1 MDEIN
6 YQIVAETLQ
15 LENEK
20 LRLLI
25 LKLRNEKK
33 PLEFDT
39 AWVKPFLFEH
49 AQLLGIAAMFA
60 LLLLLFTD
68 FCFRFFLR
76 SKPS

>member
-6 YQIVAETLQ
+6 YQAIAETLQ

-25 LKLRNEKK
+25 LKIRNERK

-39 AWVKPFLFEH
+39 AWILPFLADH
-49 AQLLGIAAMFA
+49 TQVLSIAVMFS
-60 LLLLLFTD
+60 LLLLAFTD
-68 FCFRFFLR
+68 FCFRFLR
-76 SKPS
+76 RNNHA